1 MGIEDLHTVGEQQ
14 VLQKRTK
21 LLYTL
26 KLGVQPSQRASTSTE
41 VISTLSLFHLTHLH
55 VLDMRVGAVLEVGH
69 THVHGVL
76 GKHLLPLQVGG
87 GRGLEETEKG
97 HVYYTAVAVG

>member
-1 MGIEDLHTVGEQQ
+1 MSIYVTIKIDPN
-14 VLQKRTK
+14 
-21 LLYTL
+21 Y
-26 KLGVQPSQRASTSTE
+26 STG
-41 VISTLSLFHLTHLH
+41 THLH
-55 VLDMRVGAVLEVGH
+55 VLDVRVGAVLEVGH

-87 GRGLEETEKG
+87 GWGLEETEKG